1 LARPKSL
8 KSGKNNLQP
17 NSSHIPFEKKQ
28 VNNKMRKLFGTDGVR
43 GVANTYP
50 MTTEMAMRIGRAI
63 AFLVKDMKH
72 DHRIVIG
79 KDTRLSGYMIENA
92 LASGICSMGVN
103 VLLVGPLPTPGIA
116 FITTSM
122 RADAGV
128 VISASHNPFQD
139 NGIKIFSREGFKLPD
154 EQEARIEDLIFSTK
168 MDALRPV
175 AEEVG
180 KAFRI
185 DDAKGRYIVFLKNT
199 FPKRF
204 TLDGI
209 HIVLDCAH
217 GATYAVAPHVFEELG
232 AKVTKIGITPDGKN
246 INHECGALYPQ
257 VMADMVKKH
266 EADLGIALD
275 GDGDRLIIADE
286 NGNVVDGDKIMAIC
300 AAEMLERGKLSH
312 NTLVATVMSNM
323 GLEIAM
329 QRLGGQLVRT
339 QVGDRYVFEEMRRNG
354 YNFGGEQS
362 GHLIF
367 LKHNTTGDG
376 ILAALQL
383 LVSMKKTG
391 KPLSELTK
399 IMERFPQVLKNVTT
413 REKIALDQIPG
424 FTKKLASLE
433 KTLGTKGRILVRAS
447 GTEPVIRVMVEGEND
462 DQIENIADDLCEVIR
477 QADTN

>member
-1 LARPKSL
+1 
-8 KSGKNNLQP
+8 
-17 NSSHIPFEKKQ
+17 
-28 VNNKMRKLFGTDGVR
+28 
-43 GVANTYP
+43 
-50 MTTEMAMRIGRAI
+50 
-63 AFLVKDMKH
+63 
-72 DHRIVIG
+72 
-79 KDTRLSGYMIENA
+79 
-92 LASGICSMGVN
+92 
-103 VLLVGPLPTPGIA
+103 
-116 FITTSM
+116 
-122 RADAGV
+122 
-128 VISASHNPFQD
+128 
-139 NGIKIFSREGFKLPD
+139 
-154 EQEARIEDLIFSTK
+154 
-168 MDALRPV
+168 
-175 AEEVG
+175 
-180 KAFRI
+180 
-185 DDAKGRYIVFLKNT
+185 
-199 FPKRF
+199 
-204 TLDGI
+204 
-209 HIVLDCAH
+209 
-217 GATYAVAPHVFEELG
+217 
-232 AKVTKIGITPDGKN
+232 
-246 INHECGALYPQ
+246 
-257 VMADMVKKH
+257 
-266 EADLGIALD
+266 
-275 GDGDRLIIADE
+275 
-286 NGNVVDGDKIMAIC
+286 
-300 AAEMLERGKLSH
+300 
-312 NTLVATVMSNM
+312 MSNM